1 MKNGKIME
9 NTLMCP
15 VCGKALLPTEDGKSA
30 ACTGARRHLF
40 DFASDGY
47 INLHTSHAAGGDSD
61 ECIRARNAFLSKGY
75 YSKIADQINA
85 LIDEYVGA
93 SPAKILD
100 AGCGEGYYTNKMA
113 ENTDRLVYGFDLSKA
128 GVKTGA
134 KAVARKGFD
143 ERTFYGVASVFSLP
157 VQPESMD
164 AVTTIFSPCA
174 EKEYARVL
182 KDCGVLFLVGA
193 GKEHLMGLKRAIYDS
208 AYENEGRRDLPT
220 SLFSLAEER
229 TLSYDITLESREDIQ
244 NLFAMTPYFYRTSLN
259 DKEKLLSLSSLST
272 KIDVELFVY
281 KKIKNP

>member
-40 DFASDGY
+40 DFASNGY

-134 KAVARKGFD
+134 KAAARKGFD

-164 AVTTIFSPCA
+164 AVTTIFSPCVA
-174 EKEYARVL
+174 KYTSGFVMYN
-182 KDCGVLFLVGA
+182 VFNSFL
-193 GKEHLMGLKRAIYDS
+193 I
-208 AYENEGRRDLPT
+208 LPT
-220 SLFSLAEER
+220 SSLRMIGPILISAVLEGRYPAANRPGTLRFSAPSAY
-229 TLSYDITLESREDIQ
+229 TPAGSTYSFQQSY
-244 NLFAMTPYFYRTSLN
+244 F
-259 DKEKLLSLSSLST
+259 
-272 KIDVELFVY
+272 
-281 KKIKNP
+281 